1 MGTLEQRQL
10 KVVQGVLGR
19 ADATQAKTQVI
30 AELPLLNAAI
40 NSLINLSYS
49 IK

>member
-19 ADATQAKTQVI
+19 VNATQAKTQAI
-30 AELPLLNAAI
+30 AELPLLM
-40 NSLINLSYS
+40 LLLTP
-49 IK
+49 